1 MTNPRPCAKISNMQH
16 FSLSELRERHNRQ
29 GDLYDEFLR
38 VESLSAGLY
47 VLPAEAPDPQSPHG
61 QDEVYVVL
69 AGSAS
74 FTAAGDTVRVT
85 PGSTIFVPA
94 HEPHK
99 FHDVTERLEV
109 VVLFAPPETA
119 E

>member
-1 MTNPRPCAKISNMQH
+1 MEH
-16 FSLSELRERHNRQ
+16 FTLAALRERHHR
-29 GDLYDEFLR
+29 GGTLYDEFLR
-38 VESLSAGLY
+38 VDAVSAGLY
-47 VLPAEAPDPQSPHG
+47 VLPVAEPDPQTPHA

-74 FTAAGDTVRVT
+74 FTATGETITVA

-94 HEPHK
+94 GEVHR

-109 VVLFAPPETA
+109 VVLFAPAET
-119 E
+119 

>member
-1 MTNPRPCAKISNMQH
+1 MQH
-16 FSLSELRERHNRQ
+16 FSWTALRERHARH

-38 VESLSAGLY
+38 VDSLSAGLY
-47 VLPAEAPDPQSPHG
+47 VLPADATDPQTPHG

-74 FTAAGDTVRVT
+74 FTAAGETIRVL

-94 HEPHK
+94 REPHS

-109 VVLFAPPETA
+109 VVLFAPPESEESGT
-119 E
+119 